1 MKKILSLSYFI
12 FLFVAVSAQQVRQI
26 RKAKSATS
34 QTVTPSS
41 SSQQVL
47 IPAVMKSPTSS
58 TVQLKNGSILKY
70 EYRTLEDQPSGS
82 MTRVSTK
89 VSSGVGVNSMHA
101 DKFNGSTTISPK
113 YTASNNEQATGKY
126 CVSGTQEL
134 SLSNVDL
141 LPVGTKEFQYRF
153 LPGEVFDLSINEPAS
168 FYPVE
173 DGRKSVTIYA
183 SNTSNTANVDVA
195 TNSNLS
201 KAINNLIT
209 SMPQNSSGNIV
220 ASLEEVKTEEE
231 FNVKVTGGAKCI
243 YGSVS
248 GMFDFSK
255 SNNSYKFLFNFG
267 EESYTISADKPQN
280 GYFTNASLESNSN
293 LAYVK
298 TVTYGRR
305 CIISIETN
313 KYSSDQKS
321 ELEAKFNYLMYSA
334 NVKMTQSQKKL
345 FEDCKVRCLIIGG
358 DSKAAYAFPLTSPA
372 ELRSAIKTYLEN
384 YANSKAVPIKIN
396 MTDLKGK
403 PIYSILPAQKIPYD
417 RCFDPIINF
426 EVSLVSIAVNQTPGA
441 RPSYRMWGGFSL
453 NGLNQDGEIIDF
465 YKRAARIDV
474 TDKSSHFIDVKNGSS
489 YKADGNMKRLFQM
502 NNREPQSKTV
512 FTADLGDNGDFTDSY
527 QRGKS
532 ETYINEI
539 MDKIAASEDG
549 NAKFSFNVNDGSFS
563 LTITY
568 LIREVKINQ

>member
-1 MKKILSLSYFI
+1 MKKIFFLTYFI
-12 FLFVAVSAQQVRQI
+12 FLFVVVTAQVRQI
-26 RKAKSATS
+26 RKIKSATT
-34 QTVTPSS
+34 QTNDPSS

-47 IPAVMKSPTSS
+47 LPAVMKSS
-58 TVQLKNGSILKY
+58 TFSTIQLKNGSILKY
-70 EYRTLEDQPSGS
+70 EYRILEDPSGGS
-82 MTRVSTK
+82 MTRVSPR
-89 VSSGVGVNSMHA
+89 VSTGTGVSIMHA

-113 YTASNNEQATGKY
+113 YSASNNEQATGKY

-183 SNTSNTANVDVA
+183 SNTSNTAKIDVA

-209 SMPQNSSGNIV
+209 SMPENSSGNIV

-255 SNNSYKFLFNFG
+255 TNNSYKFLFNFG
-267 EESYTISADKPQN
+267 EESFTISADKPQN
-280 GYFTNASLESNSN
+280 GYFTNAALEDNNN
-293 LAYVK
+293 LAYIK

-334 NVKMTQSQKKL
+334 DIKMTQSQKKL

-384 YANSKAVPIKIN
+384 YTNSNAVPIKIN

-403 PIYSILPAQKIPYD
+403 PIYSILPAQKIPYN
-417 RCFDPIINF
+417 RCFDPIIYF
-426 EVSLVSIAVNQTPGA
+426 EVSLASITVNKTPGV

-453 NGLNQDGEIIDF
+453 NGYNQDGEISDF
-465 YKRAARIDV
+465 YNRAARIDV
-474 TDKSSHFIDVKNGSS
+474 TDKSSHFIDIKDGST
-489 YKADGNMKRLFQM
+489 YEADANMKRLFRM
-502 NNREPQSKTV
+502 DNMESQSKIV
-512 FTADLGDNGDFTDSY
+512 FAADLADNGDFTDSY
-527 QRGKS
+527 QRGKY
-532 ETYINEI
+532 EIYINEI
-539 MDKIAASEDG
+539 MDKIAKSEDG
-549 NAKFSFNVNDGSFS
+549 NAKFSFNVNDGSFY

-568 LIREVKINQ
+568 QVKEVKINQ

>member
-1 MKKILSLSYFI
+1 MKKLIFLGCCI
-12 FLFVAVSAQQVRQI
+12 FLFVFVSAQVRQVRKIKPVESQTTSVTSQGQQMVI
-26 RKAKSATS
+26 PVNLKSA
-34 QTVTPSS
+34 
-41 SSQQVL
+41 
-47 IPAVMKSPTSS
+47 AFS
-58 TVQLKNGSILKY
+58 TIKLKNGSTLKY
-70 EYRTLEDQPSGS
+70 EYTTLDDQSAGS
-82 MTRVSTK
+82 MTRVSPK
-89 VSSGVGVNSMHA
+89 VASESGISIMHA
-101 DKFNGSTTISPK
+101 DKFNGSISVSPK
-113 YTASNNEQATGKY
+113 YTASNNEQPNGQY

-173 DGRKSVTIYA
+173 DGRKAVTIYA

-201 KAINNLIT
+201 KAINSLII
-209 SMPQNSSGNIV
+209 SMPENSSGNIV
-220 ASLEEVKTEEE
+220 ASLEEVKTEQE

-255 SNNSYKFLFNFG
+255 ANNSYKFLFNFG

-280 GYFTNASLESNSN
+280 GYFTNAALENNNSLG
-293 LAYVK
+293 YIK

-305 CIISIETN
+305 CIISIETS

-334 NVKMTQSQKKL
+334 NIKMTQSQKKL

-372 ELRSAIKTYLEN
+372 ELRNAIKTYLEN
-384 YANSKAVPIKIN
+384 YTNSKAVPIKVN

-403 PIYSILPAQKIPYD
+403 PIYSILPAQKIPYN
-417 RCFDPIINF
+417 RCFDPIINL
-426 EVSLVSIAVNQTPGA
+426 EVSLASITVNTTPGV

-453 NGLNQDGEIIDF
+453 NGYNQNGEIPDF
-465 YKRAARIDV
+465 YKRPARIDV
-474 TDKSSHFIDVKNGSS
+474 TDKSSHFIDIKNGAT
-489 YKADGNMKRLFQM
+489 YKADANMKRLFQM
-502 NNREPQSKTV
+502 NNIEPQSRIV
-512 FTADLGDNGDFTDSY
+512 FAADLADNGDISDSY
-527 QRGKS
+527 QRGKN
-532 ETYINEI
+532 EIYINEI
-539 MDKIAASEDG
+539 MEKIAASEDG
-549 NAKFSFNVNDGSFS
+549 NAKFSFNVNDGSFY

-568 LIREVKINQ
+568 QVREVKINQ